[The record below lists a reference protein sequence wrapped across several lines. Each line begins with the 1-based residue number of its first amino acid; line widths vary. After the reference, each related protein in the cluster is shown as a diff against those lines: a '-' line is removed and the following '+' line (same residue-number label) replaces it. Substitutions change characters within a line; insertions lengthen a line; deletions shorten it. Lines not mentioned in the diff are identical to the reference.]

1 MQCGYSDIVVSPQEL
16 KFLVDEGYQF
26 IPPYQYISVE
36 KATSDMTPIWDAST
50 DKDWLTCHIVAST
63 TPRTIQIGCKSIGM
77 AAGIY
82 HGQITIT
89 SHVQILPS
97 PIVDITLEVKAKPE
111 PVPPAPDPGPNP
123 EPEPEPEPGP
133 VPDPGPGPEPQ
144 PEPVL
149 EPSKLRKIWEL
160 IKKVIDWIL
169 ENILQQGRH

>member
-36 KATSDMTPIWDAST
+36 KATSDMTPTWDAST

-77 AAGIY
+77 AAGNY
-82 HGQITIT
+82 HGRITIT

-97 PIVDITLEVKAKPE
+97 PIVDIELEVKAKPE
-111 PVPPAPDPGPNP
+111 PVPPEPIPP
-123 EPEPEPEPGP
+123 EPEPPEPVPPEPE
-133 VPDPGPGPEPQ
+133 PEPQ
-144 PEPVL
+144 PEPVP
-149 EPSKLRKIWEL
+149 EPSQLRKIWEL

-169 ENILQQGRH
+169 ENILQQGRQ